1 MTYLTIFL
9 RFIKIILGLANKY
22 KECQKGVNVMLK
34 PLEDYV
40 ALTLEKEEK
49 TTSSGIIL
57 TSEAKEKQAVGRVVA
72 IGPKVEELNEG
83 DRVIYQSYSGTK
95 VELDDEEYL
104 LIQVKNI
111 LAKLI

>member
-1 MTYLTIFL
+1 
-9 RFIKIILGLANKY
+9 
-22 KECQKGVNVMLK
+22 MLK

-49 TTSSGIIL
+49 TTTSGIIL
-57 TSEAKEKQAVGRVVA
+57 TSEAKEKQAVEKVIA
-72 IGPKVEELNEG
+72 IGPKVEDLKEN

-95 VELDDEEYL
+95 VELDGQEFL
-104 LIQVKNI
+104 LIQNKNI

>member
-1 MTYLTIFL
+1 
-9 RFIKIILGLANKY
+9 
-22 KECQKGVNVMLK
+22 MLK

-49 TTSSGIIL
+49 TTTSGIIL
-57 TSEAKEKQAVGRVVA
+57 TSEAKEKQAVGKVIA
-72 IGPKVEELNEG
+72 IGPKVEDLKEN

-95 VELDDEEYL
+95 VELDGQEFL
-104 LIQVKNI
+104 LIQNKNI

>member
-1 MTYLTIFL
+1 ME
-9 RFIKIILGLANKY
+9 LAINKQ
-22 KECQKGVNVMLK
+22 ECQKGEKNMLQ

-49 TTSSGIIL
+49 TTASGIIL
-57 TSEAKEKQAVGRVVA
+57 SSEAKEKQAVGKVIA
-72 IGPKVEELNEG
+72 IGPKVEDLKEN

-95 VELDDEEYL
+95 VELDGQEFL
-104 LIQVKNI
+104 LIQNKNI